1 MKEMTRNS
9 YLTRDEL
16 EEIHSLSLALLFDT
30 GIRVS
35 NEEARSFLQDAG
47 CTIANDIVKFPESL
61 VKESLQSIPHQ
72 FTMFS
77 RNGEDSL
84 IIGGDAV
91 LINPGSSAAH
101 FKDRSTGE
109 IRKGKSEDIA
119 NLVKV
124 VDQLEHIQMQ
134 STSLI
139 PSDVSTGV
147 SGIYRLYIALKYSIK
162 PIVTGAFSKD
172 DFSFMQAM
180 LEQVSG
186 STEELAERPLAI
198 FDCCPTSP
206 LTWGDVGSQN
216 LIDCCKAGIPAQ
228 IVPAPL
234 MGVSGPVTLKG
245 TLVQQN
251 MEILSGLVIAHLV
264 NPGTPLVYGGAIGS
278 LDMRYGTPRFSSV
291 EATIAAC
298 MSNELGKYYR
308 SPTHAYLGTSDSI
321 IEDSQSGYETGLGL
335 IMGVLARINIIS
347 GPGLLAQLN
356 CLSLEKLVI
365 DNEYCGSA
373 LRLIRESDSL
383 IDDEIQDLIHDVGP
397 GGNYLGKK
405 HTQKNYRKRHLFPSD
420 VLSRLN
426 IQSWVDD
433 GKKTTFDRAR
443 VIVDTLLKN
452 ETELGIS
459 KSVEKQLDDIYDE
472 AMKILI

>member
-1 MKEMTRNS
+1 MPRIT
-9 YLTRDEL
+9 YLTKEEL
-16 EEIHSLSLALLFDT
+16 TEIHSTTLKLLTET

-35 NEEARSFLQDAG
+35 NKEAQSLLKEGG
-47 CTIANDIVKFPESL
+47 CSISDNIVYIPESL
-61 VKESLQSIPHQ
+61 VTESLKSPPRRFSMYPSNGKESFIV
-72 FTMFS
+72 
-77 RNGEDSL
+77 GEDN
-84 IIGGDAV
+84 I

-101 FKDRSTGE
+101 IKDRRTGD

-119 NLVKV
+119 DLVKV
-124 VDQLEHIQMQ
+124 VNQLEHIQMQ

-139 PSDVSTGV
+139 PSDVPTHV
-147 SGIYRLYIALKYSIK
+147 SGIYRLYIALMYSTK

-172 DFSFMQAM
+172 DFSFMQSM

-186 STEELAERPLAI
+186 SAEALAKRPQAI

-206 LTWGDVGSQN
+206 LIWGDAGSQN
-216 LIDCCKAGIPAQ
+216 LIDCVKAGIPAQ

-291 EATIAAC
+291 EATLAAC
-298 MSNELGKYYR
+298 MSNELGKYYGI
-308 SPTHAYLGTSDSI
+308 PTHAYLGTSDSV

-335 IMGVLARINIIS
+335 IMGVLARINVIS

-373 LRLIRESDSL
+373 LKLIRDSDSL
-383 IDDEIQDLIHDVGP
+383 IDDEIQDLISHVGP

-405 HTQKNYRKRHLFPSD
+405 HTQKNYRQKHLFPSE
-420 VLSRLN
+420 VLSRFN
-426 IQSWVDD
+426 IQSWIQD
-433 GKKTTFDRAR
+433 GQKTTIDRAR
-443 VIVDTLLKN
+443 VIVDKLL
-452 ETELGIS
+452 EVDTELAIS
-459 KSVEKQLDDIYDE
+459 NSIERELDSIYDN
-472 AMKILI
+472 AKKKLA